1 MLCGR
6 LYRERCPKMY
16 TALLILTSTSFIMG
30 TGLKKCSPPN
40 LSNLLVELA
49 MSVMGREDVL
59 LAKMVCLKIEE
70 PKTLGNEQQATPM
83 RYIPIS
89 NINYVGYTMPF
100 LLKYF
105 ILIRIV
111 YFKHISRIPA

>member
-1 MLCGR
+1 
-6 LYRERCPKMY
+6 MY
-16 TALLILTSTSFIMG
+16 TTLLILTSTSFIMG

-40 LSNLLVELA
+40 LSSLLVELA

-70 PKTLGNEQQATPM
+70 PKTSGNKQTPM
-83 RYIPIS
+83 MYIPIS

-111 YFKHISRIPA
+111 LK

>member
-1 MLCGR
+1 
-6 LYRERCPKMY
+6 MY

-40 LSNLLVELA
+40 LSSLLVELA

-70 PKTLGNEQQATPM
+70 PKTSGNEQQATPM

-111 YFKHISRIPA
+111 LKIVYFKHISRIPA